1 MKGQNFCIYYSFFL
15 FYDEFWF
22 RKVEPIDYKSY
33 FRNQVFFTQS
43 GKKWVWRLEPC
54 PMQGMTVNADNTA
67 TYYID
72 ERLNG
77 IVNLCCKTSS
87 ILCMDTIFN
96 LTSIWVTNLCAFYS
110 NLINLRLE
118 LKTLKYALS
127 I

>member
-67 TYYID
+67 TYYTED
-72 ERLNG
+72 SM
-77 IVNLCCKTSS
+77 T
-87 ILCMDTIFN
+87 
-96 LTSIWVTNLCAFYS
+96 
-110 NLINLRLE
+110 
-118 LKTLKYALS
+118 LS
-127 I
+127 IYVVKHQTFYVWIPFSI